1 MKIAIVGCG
10 IAGTTVAF
18 LLAEQGHEVTL
29 FEQATECRPVG
40 AGIMIQASG
49 QQVLERLGLLEPLAA
64 TSQRLHGMTAELASG
79 RTLVRLDFRK
89 LRPDAHA
96 LGVHRGTLFQLLL
109 DRCRRSGVSIRTGFR
124 ATSFDAKQGELRS
137 AEGETSENVE
147 LLILAD
153 GSRSELRKS
162 LGITARVTE
171 YSHGALW
178 TTGPCDFQP
187 DRLYQL
193 VDGTQRLVG
202 LLPIG
207 PGRCSYFWGLSVA
220 DWPNLAASSFERWRD
235 EALRFCPPSEP
246 ILSSLRSFGDLTFG
260 SYRSVAVRVP
270 YRDNV
275 ILIGDSSHAT
285 SPHLGQGA
293 NLALE
298 DAACLADCIAD
309 TNETGRACELFHQCR
324 ARKIRFYRQ
333 LTAIL
338 SPFFQSNSV
347 WRSSVRDLALPWMP
361 HLPFVGRQMLYTL
374 SGQKGGW
381 FG

>member
-18 LLAEQGHEVTL
+18 LFAEQGHEVTL
-29 FEQATECRPVG
+29 FEQAPECRPVG

-49 QQVLERLGLLEPLAA
+49 QQVLAGLGLLEPLAA
-64 TSQRLHGMTAELASG
+64 ISQRLRGMTAELASG
-79 RTLVRLDFRK
+79 RTLVRLDFQK

-96 LGVHRGTLFQLLL
+96 LGVHRGTLFQMLL
-109 DRCRRSGVSIRTGFR
+109 DRCRRSGVSIQTGFR
-124 ATSFDAKQGELRS
+124 ATDFDSQRGELRS
-137 AEGETSENVE
+137 ADGRTTGNIH

-162 LGITARVTE
+162 LGISVRVTE

-220 DWPNLAASSFERWRD
+220 DWPKLAAAGFERWRD

-246 ILSSLRSFGDLTFG
+246 ILSSLRSFEDLTFG

-298 DAACLADCIAD
+298 DAVCLAECLSS
-309 TNETGRACELFHQCR
+309 THETRRACELFHQRR

-347 WRSSVRDLALPWMP
+347 WRSSVRDSTLPWMP
-361 HLPFVGRQMLYTL
+361 YLPFVGRQMLYTL
-374 SGQKGGW
+374 SGQKRGW
-381 FG
+381 LG

>member
-29 FEQATECRPVG
+29 FEQASECRPVG

-49 QQVLERLGLLEPLAA
+49 QDVLQSLGLLEPLAA

-96 LGVHRGTLFQLLL
+96 LGVHRGTLFQMLL
-109 DRCRRSGVSIRTGFR
+109 DRCRRSGVAIRTGFR
-124 ATSFDAKQGELRS
+124 AVEFDAPRGELRS
-137 AEGETSENVE
+137 ADGETHGQVE

-162 LGITARVTE
+162 LGMTARVTE

-178 TTGPCDFQP
+178 TTGPCNFQP

-220 DWPNLAASSFERWRD
+220 DWPKLAASSFDRWRD

-246 ILSSLRSFGDLTFG
+246 ILSSLQGFSDLTFG

-270 YRDNV
+270 YRKNV
-275 ILIGDSSHAT
+275 ILIGDASHAT

-298 DAACLADCIAD
+298 DAACLAECLAS
-309 TNETGRACELFHQCR
+309 TQETGRACELFHQLR
-324 ARKIRFYRQ
+324 ARKVRFYRQ

-338 SPFFQSNSV
+338 SPFFQSHSI
-347 WRSSVRDLALPWMP
+347 WRGSVRNLALPLMP
-361 HLPFVGRQMLYTL
+361 HLPFVGQQMLYTL
-374 SGQKGGW
+374 SGHKRGW
-381 FG
+381 LG